1 MRTARA
7 MINIIGAIKC
17 LAIPIP
23 WPPCQ
28 EMVQGRPIEGGLRFR
43 CKSAY
48 VRDPLLLC
56 RFPCSNRLRRQL
68 EHCRFL
74 TLKHLSEQQGLPVR
88 KF

>member
-7 MINIIGAIKC
+7 MMNIIGTIKC
-17 LAIPIP
+17 FAIPIAD
-23 WPPCQ
+23 PPQ
-28 EMVQGRPIEGGLRFR
+28 VQGRLIEGGPHILSAR
-43 CKSAY
+43 KSAY
-48 VRDPLLLC
+48 VRDPLLGPRFC
-56 RFPCSNRLRRQL
+56 RSNRLRRQL